1 MDNVKIC
8 ETITK
13 LDAKGIKKAL
23 MEFADFDIDERNEI
37 FKIQRTHFH
46 KLKELHK
53 DFSNETLSQCS
64 LVTAVREYIKSI
76 PQEKREIQKF
86 MKKFTKQ
93 GKKERMMLERWPR
106 IRKAI
111 LEDKL
116 SFRKLE
122 IFLNEKYD
130 MDVTQSYINKI
141 WNKIEGD
148 LKNGEKNS

>member
-1 MDNVKIC
+1 MENLKTC
-8 ETITK
+8 ETLTK
-13 LDAKGIKKAL
+13 LDARGIKKAL
-23 MEFADFDIDERNEI
+23 MEFADFDIEIRNEI

-46 KLKELHK
+46 RLKERHK
-53 DFSNETLSQCS
+53 DCDNETLSQSS
-64 LVTAVREYIKSI
+64 LIISIREYIQSI
-76 PQEKREIQKF
+76 PQEKREMQKF

-93 GKKERMMLERWPR
+93 GKKERMLERWPR

-148 LKNGEKNS
+148 L

>member
-46 KLKELHK
+46 RLKELHK

-76 PQEKREIQKF
+76 SPEERE
-86 MKKFTKQ
+86 MKQFSRQ
-93 GKKERMMLERWPR
+93 GKIERMLLERWSY
-106 IRKAI
+106 IRKSK
-111 LEDKL
+111 LDKKL
-116 SFRKLE
+116 SFVKIAKKLY
-122 IFLNEKYD
+122 EKYSIKVD
-130 MDVTQSYINKI
+130 QSYLYKI
-141 WNKIEGD
+141 WKKVEGD
-148 LKNGEKNS
+148 L

>member
-46 KLKELHK
+46 RLKELHK

-64 LVTAVREYIKSI
+64 LVIAIIEYIKLI
-76 PQEKREIQKF
+76 PTEECFIR
-86 MKKFTKQ
+86 Q
-93 GKKERMMLERWPR
+93 GNVERMLMERWSY
-106 IRKAI
+106 IRKSK
-111 LEDKL
+111 LEKKL
-116 SFRKLE
+116 SFRIIAKNLY
-122 IFLNEKYD
+122 EKFGFK
-130 MDVTQSYINKI
+130 VEQSYICKI

-148 LKNGEKNS
+148 L

>member
-37 FKIQRTHFH
+37 FKMQRANFH
-46 KLKELHK
+46 KLKERHK
-53 DFSNETLSQCS
+53 DCDNETLSQSS
-64 LVTAVREYIKSI
+64 LIISIREYIQSI
-76 PQEKREIQKF
+76 PQEKREMQKF

-93 GKKERMMLERWPR
+93 AKKERMLLERWPR

-111 LEDKL
+111 LEDKV
-116 SFRKLE
+116 SFRGLA
-122 IFLNEKYD
+122 IFLNEKYHIQ
-130 MDVTQSYINKI
+130 VTQSYINKI

-148 LKNGEKNS
+148 L

>member
-1 MDNVKIC
+1 MENIKNC

-46 KLKELHK
+46 RLKELHK

-64 LVTAVREYIKSI
+64 LVIAIIEYIKLI
-76 PQEKREIQKF
+76 PTEECFIR
-86 MKKFTKQ
+86 Q
-93 GKKERMMLERWPR
+93 GNVERMLMERWSY
-106 IRKAI
+106 IRKSK
-111 LEDKL
+111 LEKKL
-116 SFRKLE
+116 SFRIIAKNLY
-122 IFLNEKYD
+122 EKFGFK
-130 MDVTQSYINKI
+130 VEQSYICKI

>member
-1 MDNVKIC
+1 MENVKNC

-46 KLKELHK
+46 RLKELHK

-76 PQEKREIQKF
+76 SPEERE
-86 MKKFTKQ
+86 MKQFIRQ
-93 GKKERMMLERWPR
+93 GKIERMLLERWLY
-106 IRKAI
+106 IRKSK
-111 LEDKL
+111 LEKKL
-116 SFRKLE
+116 SFRIIAKKLY
-122 IFLNEKYD
+122 EKYGIK
-130 MDVTQSYINKI
+130 VEQSYLYKI
-141 WNKIEGD
+141 WKKIEGD
-148 LKNGEKNS
+148 L